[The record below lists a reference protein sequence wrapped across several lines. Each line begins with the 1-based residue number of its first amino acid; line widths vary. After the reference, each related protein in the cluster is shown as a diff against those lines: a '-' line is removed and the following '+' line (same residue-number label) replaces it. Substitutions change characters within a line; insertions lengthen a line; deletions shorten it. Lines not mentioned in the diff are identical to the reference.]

1 MKLLAFFCCFLYNG
15 FTMYERKYPH
25 MDELTNEVA
34 NELNIEI
41 PTEVPAEVPVDVPA
55 EATEEVMKEMP
66 PVPVRRPRR
75 KRSKFQ
81 IFKEAYLPVVI
92 VALALILVI
101 TFMIGSISRAVTK
114 NKLEK
119 EASIAAS
126 ESVALEEAKLQ
137 AEATRLLA
145 SAKDA
150 ADALDYQKAIDLI
163 ATFKGDI
170 SKYPELS
177 QAYNEYVQ
185 KLSELVIY
193 SDPTKVPHLS
203 FQMLVADPERAFT
216 NEDYG
221 NSYNRN
227 YVTTDEFEKILQQL
241 YDNDFMLVSIYDLV
255 ERSEGNFY
263 AGTVRLP
270 VGKKPIVLSQ
280 VAANYFTYMTDGNDD
295 GLPDKDG
302 AGFPYCLALDGDGNF
317 ISKMIGADG
326 NEVTGAYDFVTILEK
341 FIAEHPDFSYQGA
354 RAVLAVTGYDGIFG
368 YRINPEVRETQGSEY
383 YAQQLSG
390 AQKIVDALK
399 DAGYDLACYS
409 YENISYGDSAIELIQ
424 GDLGLWAEQVAGIL
438 GDVDILVYPYGDDIY
453 DSMSST
459 YDGDKYNTLYNAGFR
474 IFVGMDNMGNNAQVT
489 NAYFRQT
496 RRWVTG
502 AKMAYASENYTDLFN
517 PATVLNNQR
526 GEVPADE

>member
-1 MKLLAFFCCFLYNG
+1 
-15 FTMYERKYPH
+15 

-34 NELNIEI
+34 NEVEN
-41 PTEVPAEVPVDVPA
+41 

-75 KRSKFQ
+75 KRTKFE
-81 IFKEAYLPVVI
+81 IFKEAYLPFVI
-92 VALALILVI
+92 VALAAILVI
-101 TFMIGSISRAVTK
+101 TFVIGSVSRAVTR

-126 ESVALEEAKLQ
+126 ESVALQEAELL
-137 AEATRLLA
+137 AEANRLLV
-145 SAKDA
+145 SAKEA
-150 ADALDYQKAIDLI
+150 ADALDYQRAIDLI
-163 ATFKGDI
+163 DTFKGDI
-170 SKYPELS
+170 SKYAELS
-177 QAYNEYVQ
+177 QARAEYVQ
-185 KLSELVIY
+185 KMSELVIY
-193 SDPTKVPHLS
+193 SDPNVVPHLS
-203 FQMLVADPERAFT
+203 FQMLIADPARAFV

-241 YDNDFMLVSIYDLV
+241 YDNGYMLVSIYDLV
-255 ERSEGNFY
+255 DRADGTFY
-263 AGTVRLP
+263 AGTLRLP

-280 VAANYFTYMTDGNDD
+280 VAANYFTYMTDGDGD

-302 AGFPYCLALDGDGNF
+302 AGFPYCLALDDNGDF
-317 ISKMIGADG
+317 VSKMIDAEG
-326 NEVTGAYDFVTILEK
+326 NEVTGNFDFVTILEK

-354 RAVLAVTGYDGIFG
+354 RAILAVTGYDGIFG
-368 YRINPEVRETQGSEY
+368 YRTNPETRENQGSEY

-399 DAGYDLACYS
+399 EAGYDLACNS
-409 YENISYGDSAIELIQ
+409 YENVSYGDSAVELIS
-424 GDLGLWAEQVAGIL
+424 GDLGMWAEQVAPIL

-453 DSMSST
+453 DGMTST
-459 YDGDKYNTLYNAGFR
+459 YSGDKYDTLYNAGFR
-474 IFVGMDNMGNNAQVT
+474 FFVGMNNDMAASAQVT
-489 NAYFRQT
+489 ESYFRQT

-502 AKMAYASENYTDLFN
+502 AKMTYASESFADLFN
-517 PATVLNNQR
+517 ASSVLNNQR

>member
-1 MKLLAFFCCFLYNG
+1 
-15 FTMYERKYPH
+15 

-34 NELNIEI
+34 NEVTNEA
-41 PTEVPAEVPVDVPA
+41 TEEVTLDVA
-55 EATEEVMKEMP
+55 NETTEEVMKEMP

-92 VALALILVI
+92 VALAAILVL
-101 TFMIGSISRAVTK
+101 TFVIGSVSRAVTK

-126 ESVALEEAKLQ
+126 ESIALEEAQMQ

-145 SAKDA
+145 SAKEA
-150 ADALDYQKAIDLI
+150 ADVLDYQRAIDLI
-163 ATFKGDI
+163 DTFYGDI
-170 SKYPELS
+170 SKFPELS
-177 QAYNEYVQ
+177 EKRAEYVQ
-185 KLSELVIY
+185 RMSELEVF
-193 SDPTKVPHLS
+193 SDPSAVPHLS
-203 FQMLVADPERAFT
+203 FQMLVADPARAFVD
-216 NEDYG
+216 EDYG

-241 YDNDFMLVSIYDLV
+241 YDNGYMLVSIYDLV
-255 ERSEGNFY
+255 DKAEGNYY
-263 AGTVRLP
+263 AGTLRLP
-270 VGKKPIVLSQ
+270 VGKKPVVLSQ

-302 AGFPYCLALDGDGNF
+302 DGFPYCLALDGDGNF
-317 ISKMIGADG
+317 ISKMFDAEG
-326 NEVTGAYDFVTILEK
+326 NEVTGDFDFVTILEK

-354 RAVLAVTGYDGIFG
+354 RAILAVTGYDGLFG
-368 YRINPEVRETQGSEY
+368 YRTNPEVRETQGSEY

-399 DAGYDLACYS
+399 AAGYDLASYS
-409 YENISYGDSAIELIQ
+409 YENISYGDSAVELIG
-424 GDLGLWAEQVAGIL
+424 GDLSLWAEQVAPIL

-453 DSMSST
+453 DSMT
-459 YDGDKYNTLYNAGFR
+459 TVYDGDKFNALYNAGFR
-474 IFVGMDNMGNNAQVT
+474 IFIGMDNMGNSAQVN

-502 AKMAYASENYTDLFN
+502 AKMAYRSENFTDLFN

-526 GEVPADE
+526 GDVPADE